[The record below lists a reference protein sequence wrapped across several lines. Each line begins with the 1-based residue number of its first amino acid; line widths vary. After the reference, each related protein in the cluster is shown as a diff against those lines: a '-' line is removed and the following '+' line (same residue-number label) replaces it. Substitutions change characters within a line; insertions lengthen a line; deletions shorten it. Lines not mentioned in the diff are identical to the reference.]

1 VKTFFNKTPL
11 SIFTLMKKLTH
22 HAVFII
28 SVLVAYLINGLVMK
42 VLGGI
47 ERLHNNKYLSV
58 LIYMTAIVIVFYPI
72 YNLLTKVG
80 EEVGHS
86 VIKQS
91 QKMIGSPVIGLLLGF
106 LSLLGIMFCCYAWV
120 MYKLTVVDMV
130 KALF

>member
-1 VKTFFNKTPL
+1 
-11 SIFTLMKKLTH
+11 
-22 HAVFII
+22 
-28 SVLVAYLINGLVMK
+28 MK

-47 ERLHNNKYLSV
+47 DRLHNSKYLSV

-72 YNLLTKVG
+72 YHILTKVG

-91 QKMIGSPVIGLLLGF
+91 QKMIGSPFVGLLLGF
-106 LSLLGIMFCCYAWV
+106 ITLFGILFCCYAWV

-130 KALF
+130 RTLF

>member
-1 VKTFFNKTPL
+1 
-11 SIFTLMKKLTH
+11 MKKLTH

-47 ERLHNNKYLSV
+47 EKLNNNKYLSV

-72 YNLLTKVG
+72 YNLLTRVG

-91 QKMIGSPVIGLLLGF
+91 QKMIGSPFIGLLLGF
-106 LSLLGIMFCCYAWV
+106 LTLLGIMFCCYAWT

-130 KALF
+130 KVWF